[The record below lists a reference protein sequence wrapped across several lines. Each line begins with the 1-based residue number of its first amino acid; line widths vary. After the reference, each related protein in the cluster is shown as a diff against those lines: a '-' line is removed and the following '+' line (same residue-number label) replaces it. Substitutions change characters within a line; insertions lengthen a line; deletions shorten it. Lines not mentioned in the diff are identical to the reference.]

1 MNKILHII
9 VVLLIYHLMKSLMVF
24 CLIVQNQRI
33 ISLD

>member
-24 CLIVQNQRI
+24 YLIVQNQRI